1 MSKLSPSNLPQFMLL
16 HIQNLLQLAMLYTHM
31 QTQTHTGT
39 HTNSSSLATLV
50 FDRFLKRSMLVI
62 FHLNTVAITYP
73 RPPVL
78 WQIAVPALQEEL
90 TLNFWSQGGQKGTC
104 VPNTGELYSSCFL
117 PLQITEA
124 EKGWQSLLLLLTPL
138 MQIHAP
144 LAEMSSE
151 DLKSQFFFISL
162 HFSLFSLSR
171 AGY

>member
-50 FDRFLKRSMLVI
+50 FDRFLKRSILVM

-90 TLNFWSQGGQKGTC
+90 TLNFRSFRMDWLGLLAIQGTLK
-104 VPNTGELYSSCFL
+104 
-117 PLQITEA
+117 
-124 EKGWQSLLLLLTPL
+124 SLL
-138 MQIHAP
+138 QYH
-144 LAEMSSE
+144 SSNPSILRRSAFFTVQLSHP
-151 DLKSQFFFISL
+151 DRKSVV
-162 HFSLFSLSR
+162 
-171 AGY
+171 